1 VDQASCRIDHRAS
14 ARGAVCDDSRTND
27 DSCAKSNYDHNF
39 ADGIYHNNCADSN
52 YDDRSAGNLD
62 DTWADDDPRS
72 HYYHHH
78 HTEAARIALRRN
90 RLPIVDQRWR
100 RPLIPAGKS
109 HSVTTT
115 IVSLQGQSVE
125 LRLPSD

>member
-14 ARGAVCDDSRTND
+14 ARGAVRDDSRTND

-39 ADGIYHNNCADSN
+39 ADSIYHNNCADSN